1 MNSLARAAV
10 SEYQSTGNSSIAYA
24 DPHELILRLMSGAI
38 ERIQQ
43 AKFAIKQDDAAT
55 KGELIGKAIAIIAGL
70 DSCLDRSMQNPVLD
84 NLEALYEY
92 MNLRLAEA
100 NISNDIDRLDE
111 VAKLMGE
118 IKSAWE
124 QIPQEA
130 RTTASAKAE
139 K

>member
-1 MNSLARAAV
+1 MNSMARAAV

-43 AKFAIKQDDAAT
+43 AKFAIKQNDTPA
-55 KGELIGKAIAIIAGL
+55 KGELIGKAIAIISGL
-70 DSCLDRSMQNPVLD
+70 DSCLDRSLENQVIN
-84 NLEALYEY
+84 NLEGLYEY
-92 MNLRLAEA
+92 MNLCLAEA
-100 NISNDIDRLDE
+100 NISNDLDKLDE
-111 VAKLMGE
+111 VARLMGE

-130 RTTASAKAE
+130 RQPASR
-139 K
+139 

>member
-43 AKFAIKQDDAAT
+43 AKFAIKQDDTGA

-70 DSCLDRSMQNPVLD
+70 DSCLDRSVENPLVV
-84 NLEALYEY
+84 NLEGLYEY
-92 MNLRLAEA
+92 MNLCLAEA
-100 NISNDIDRLDE
+100 NVNSDVKKLDE
-111 VAKLMGE
+111 VARLMGE

-124 QIPQEA
+124 QIPQETRDPA
-130 RTTASAKAE
+130 NIR
-139 K
+139 

>member
-43 AKFAIKQDDAAT
+43 AKFAIKQDDTAA

-70 DSCLDRSMQNPVLD
+70 DSCLDRSVENPLVV
-84 NLEALYEY
+84 NLEGLYEY
-92 MNLRLAEA
+92 MNLCLAEA
-100 NISNDIDRLDE
+100 NVNSDVKKLDE
-111 VAKLMGE
+111 VAGLMGE

-124 QIPQEA
+124 QIPQDA
-130 RTTASAKAE
+130 RRAAKP
-139 K
+139 

>member
-1 MNSLARAAV
+1 MNNLARAAV
-10 SEYQSTGNSSIAYA
+10 NEYQSTGNSSIAYA
-24 DPHELILRLMSGAI
+24 DPHELILRLMGGAI

-43 AKFAIKQDDAAT
+43 AKFAISQNDSAA

-70 DSCLDRSMQNPVLD
+70 DSCLDRSLNNPVLE

-100 NISNDIDRLDE
+100 NVSNDLDKLDE
-111 VAKLMGE
+111 VGRLMGE

-124 QIPQEA
+124 QIPQSD
-130 RTTASAKAE
+130 RQPSR
-139 K
+139 